1 MNIDG
6 KPDNI
11 KFNSLLSR
19 IQMFEK
25 NASSNN
31 SNNEKRKEPMKIKRD
46 FPKNEE
52 IIVQKN
58 DDLQKKELKTEE
70 VKEENLKIDLSKKE
84 ESKKEE
90 NLKIDLSKKEDN
102 LKIDSSK
109 KEELKKEENLKIEN
123 ENIKQEES
131 KPEIPK
137 KTEISKLQKSKT
149 FLIPFSSSTEP
160 SQQELNNP
168 SLTTTSNTTSTIKN
182 SLESMENQIFRHSN
196 TIITQPRPNI
206 NIPPNQNETTLN
218 GEIFLNPIEIPE
230 EVKNESFCEGFFIAS
245 FPKENGKVENDSEEY
260 KSDCGHKECSSL
272 PAMQPEII
280 YRYPEKDTKELE
292 INNLAAS
299 ICFPFGIKI
308 CYDEVNNPSVVKN
321 YYSSITNQTGDRFYI
336 LTYHF
341 YIKMMN
347 GNFVQQYQIHPIK
360 YLTMKFCNDYYE
372 TIETDSSLQEKIQ
385 LKLEEFSELNF
396 REIVN
401 IPFCFCLISKHPFFN
416 QMEKCLESI
425 KSEISN
431 YSYNGNDLHKLIK
444 YIVKEIPFPKQHSK
458 IEFPLPYI
466 PEINELANPYL
477 EDLTLVGPNPSIL
490 FNFFSVDN
498 IILIFRLMLFEQ
510 KILFVDSEFQRLGEI
525 TNAFVSLLYP
535 FQWIHTFIPIMS
547 VQMLKYLQ
555 AFLPFINGIHSDLW
569 KKAEEELKDAEEGV
583 YIVNINSNTIDINW
597 APTSKKIKIVKKINE
612 NIPLLPK
619 HIEKELYNQ
628 LSNLKTL
635 YEKAKK
641 DKKYKKNFN
650 VCIYNLIMQIFSEM
664 LYDYKTYLTVIDDYP
679 IFNTNS
685 LINSRPKADEKF
697 FKEFTET
704 QIFQL
709 FIQNAV
715 KKNSNIYFNERIK
728 LYLELKDKDKYIKEK
743 TTNEFYTS
751 CSKSREIE
759 KICIIKPYFLKAN
772 ESYSSL
778 EEYKKILQDTYPI
791 NNQIC
796 NKKGITKEDKRIIGQ
811 DLKLDYVDKNKTYNY
826 YHIPNTPINVS
837 NDQITS
843 KITARVSM
851 YEKREKLLNNKS
863 SCVRMNGK
871 KAEWNLTDNEKDDIK
886 DNIKDILA
894 RVLKCEEINES
905 EDKKQLINC
914 IENSFG
920 RNYFIDILYQKNI
933 SERSEKAI
941 NKPSFDLLTIVI
953 HNAILSILKLD
964 ENKENLTSAVLLI
977 KSAEL
982 YYYINEKSK
991 NVFLIDALYQKF
1003 KGLNLFTKVSF
1014 WEQWINISL
1023 KDETN
1028 YKKSDSSSEL
1038 IIGKILKNII
1048 MIMLNSKIAKDSTY
1062 DIFLK
1067 LLANRVKKP
1076 ENIISFKNDFA
1087 EIFKKFK

>member
-84 ESKKEE
+84 E
-90 NLKIDLSKKEDN
+90 
-102 LKIDSSK
+102 
-109 KEELKKEENLKIEN
+109 LKKEENLKIEN

-149 FLIPFSSSTEP
+149 FLTPFSSSTEP

-168 SLTTTSNTTSTIKN
+168 SLTTTSNTTSTINN
-182 SLESMENQIFRHSN
+182 SLEPMENQIYRHSN

-206 NIPPNQNETTLN
+206 NIPPNQNETTLK

-308 CYDEVNNPSVVKN
+308 CYDEINAPSVVKN
-321 YYSSITNQTGDRFYI
+321 YYSSITNQTGDRFFI

-458 IEFPLPYI
+458 IEFPLPNI

-510 KILFVDSEFQRLGEI
+510 KILFVDSELQRLGEV
-525 TNAFVSLLYP
+525 TNAFISMIYP

-547 VQMLKYLQ
+547 AQMLKYLQ
-555 AFLPFINGIHSDLW
+555 AFLPFINGIHVNLYEY
-569 KKAEEELKDAEEGV
+569 AKDILDEAEEGV
-583 YIVNINSNTIDINW
+583 YIVHISNNTIDINW
-597 APTSKKIKIVKKINE
+597 DKSSKKVKIIKKINE
-612 NIPLLPK
+612 NIPNLPK

-628 LSNLKTL
+628 LNH
-635 YEKAKK
+635 Y
-641 DKKYKKNFN
+641 FQIIIQM
-650 VCIYNLIMQIFSEM
+650 VMIY
-664 LYDYKTYLTVIDDYP
+664 
-679 IFNTNS
+679 
-685 LINSRPKADEKF
+685 
-697 FKEFTET
+697 
-704 QIFQL
+704 
-709 FIQNAV
+709 
-715 KKNSNIYFNERIK
+715 
-728 LYLELKDKDKYIKEK
+728 
-743 TTNEFYTS
+743 
-751 CSKSREIE
+751 
-759 KICIIKPYFLKAN
+759 II
-772 ESYSSL
+772 
-778 EEYKKILQDTYPI
+778 
-791 NNQIC
+791 
-796 NKKGITKEDKRIIGQ
+796 
-811 DLKLDYVDKNKTYNY
+811 
-826 YHIPNTPINVS
+826 
-837 NDQITS
+837 
-843 KITARVSM
+843 
-851 YEKREKLLNNKS
+851 
-863 SCVRMNGK
+863 
-871 KAEWNLTDNEKDDIK
+871 
-886 DNIKDILA
+886 
-894 RVLKCEEINES
+894 
-905 EDKKQLINC
+905 
-914 IENSFG
+914 
-920 RNYFIDILYQKNI
+920 
-933 SERSEKAI
+933 
-941 NKPSFDLLTIVI
+941 
-953 HNAILSILKLD
+953 
-964 ENKENLTSAVLLI
+964 
-977 KSAEL
+977 
-982 YYYINEKSK
+982 
-991 NVFLIDALYQKF
+991 
-1003 KGLNLFTKVSF
+1003 
-1014 WEQWINISL
+1014 
-1023 KDETN
+1023 
-1028 YKKSDSSSEL
+1028 
-1038 IIGKILKNII
+1038 
-1048 MIMLNSKIAKDSTY
+1048 
-1062 DIFLK
+1062 
-1067 LLANRVKKP
+1067 
-1076 ENIISFKNDFA
+1076 
-1087 EIFKKFK
+1087 